1 MADIQS
7 GKEGKLEIKK
17 VAVIGAGT
25 MGHGIAQVAATA
37 HYDVCL
43 NDIKD
48 EFLAR
53 AKSGIDGSLDRM
65 LKKER
70 ITEKEKEPI
79 LSRIT
84 FTTDIPK
91 AVRDADLIIEAIPEN
106 LELKKEMF
114 KKLDSLSKP
123 EAILGTNTS
132 QNSITEIASVVANPS
147 RVVGTHFFNPPVMMK
162 LVEVVKGLETADSV
176 VEQIRG
182 FATKLGK
189 EIVVCKDSQGFISTR
204 VLVALRLECY
214 RILEEGI
221 ATKEDIDKTLKLALG
236 HPMGQFELADFSGLD
251 IEVPIC
257 EGLAKVYGERFRPPQ
272 SLVHLVKAGRLGKK
286 SGRGWYNYRP

>member
-1 MADIQS
+1 MADILS

-70 ITEKEKEPI
+70 ITAQEKEAI

-91 AVRDADLIIEAIPEN
+91 AVKDADLIIEAIPEI

-114 KKLDSLSKP
+114 KKLDTLSKP

-147 RVVGTHFFNPPVMMK
+147 RVVGTHFFNPPVMMR

-176 VEQIRG
+176 VEQIRA

-286 SGRGWYNYRP
+286 SGRGWYNYR

>member
-1 MADIQS
+1 MADILS
-7 GKEGKLEIKK
+7 GKEDKLEIKK
-17 VAVIGAGT
+17 VAIIGAGT

-65 LKKER
+65 LKKEK
-70 ITEKEKEPI
+70 ITAQEKEAI

-91 AVRDADLIIEAIPEN
+91 AVKDADLIIEAIPEI

-114 KKLDSLSKP
+114 KKLDTLSKP

-147 RVVGTHFFNPPVMMK
+147 RVVGTHFFNPPVMMR

-176 VEQIRG
+176 VEQIRA

>member
-1 MADIQS
+1 M
-7 GKEGKLEIKK
+7 EIKK
-17 VAVIGAGT
+17 VAIIGAGT
-25 MGHGIAQVAATA
+25 MGHGIAQVVATA
-37 HYDVCL
+37 HYDVSL

-48 EFLAR
+48 EFLTR
-53 AKSGIDGSLDRM
+53 AKAGIDGSLDRM
-65 LKKER
+65 LKKEK
-70 ITEKEKEPI
+70 ITAQEKEAI

-91 AVRDADLIIEAIPEN
+91 AVKDADLIIEAIPEI

-114 KKLDSLSKP
+114 KKLDGLSKP

-147 RVVGTHFFNPPVMMK
+147 RVVGTHFFNPPVMMR

-176 VEQIRG
+176 VEQIRA

-257 EGLAKVYGERFRPPQ
+257 EGLAKVHGERFRPPQ

-286 SGRGWYNYRP
+286 SGRGWYNYK

>member
-1 MADIQS
+1 
-7 GKEGKLEIKK
+7 LEIKK

-65 LKKER
+65 LKKEK
-70 ITEKEKEPI
+70 ITEQEKQAI

-84 FTTDIPK
+84 FTTDIAK
-91 AVRDADLIIEAIPEN
+91 AVKDADLIIEAIPEI

-114 KKLDSLSKP
+114 KKLDTLSKP

-132 QNSITEIASVVANPS
+132 QNSITEIASVIANPS
-147 RVVGTHFFNPPVMMK
+147 RVVGTHFFNPPVMMR

-176 VEQIRG
+176 VEQIRS

-286 SGRGWYNYRP
+286 SGRGWYNYK

>member
-1 MADIQS
+1 MADILS
-7 GKEGKLEIKK
+7 GKEDKLEIKK

-65 LKKER
+65 LKKEK
-70 ITEKEKEPI
+70 ITAQEKEAI

-91 AVRDADLIIEAIPEN
+91 AVKDADLIIEAIPEI

-114 KKLDSLSKP
+114 KKLDTLSKP

-147 RVVGTHFFNPPVMMK
+147 RVVGTHFFNPPVMMR

-176 VEQIRG
+176 VEQIRA

-286 SGRGWYNYRP
+286 SGKGWYNYR

>member
-1 MADIQS
+1 M
-7 GKEGKLEIKK
+7 EIKK

-37 HYDVCL
+37 RYDVSL

-65 LKKER
+65 LKKEK
-70 ITEKEKEPI
+70 ITAQEKEAI

-91 AVRDADLIIEAIPEN
+91 AVKDADLIIEAIPEI

-114 KKLDSLSKP
+114 KKLDTLSKP

-147 RVVGTHFFNPPVMMK
+147 RVAGTHFFNPPVMMR

-176 VEQIRG
+176 VEQIRA

-204 VLVALRLECY
+204 VLIALRLECY
-214 RILEEGI
+214 RVLEEGI

-286 SGRGWYNYRP
+286 SGKGWYNYK

>member
-1 MADIQS
+1 MADILS

-65 LKKER
+65 VKKEK
-70 ITEKEKEPI
+70 ITEQEKQAI

-84 FTTDIPK
+84 FTTDIAK
-91 AVRDADLIIEAIPEN
+91 AVKDADLIIEAIPEI

-114 KKLDSLSKP
+114 KKLDNLSKP

-147 RVVGTHFFNPPVMMK
+147 RVVGTHFFNPPVMMR

-176 VEQIRG
+176 VEQIRA

-214 RILEEGI
+214 RVLDEGI
-221 ATKEDIDKTLKLALG
+221 ATKEDIDKVLKLALG

-272 SLVHLVKAGRLGKK
+272 SLVHLVKAGRIGKK
-286 SGRGWYNYRP
+286 VGKGWFNYK

>member
-1 MADIQS
+1 M
-7 GKEGKLEIKK
+7 EIKK

-65 LKKER
+65 LKKEK
-70 ITEKEKEPI
+70 ITEQEKQAI

-84 FTTDIPK
+84 FTTDIAK
-91 AVRDADLIIEAIPEN
+91 AVKDADLIIEAIPEI

-114 KKLDSLSKP
+114 KKLDGLSKP

-147 RVVGTHFFNPPVMMK
+147 RVVGTHFFNPPVMMR

-176 VEQIRG
+176 VEQIRA

-286 SGRGWYNYRP
+286 SGKGWYNYK

>member
-1 MADIQS
+1 M
-7 GKEGKLEIKK
+7 EIKK

-37 HYDVCL
+37 HYDVSL

-65 LKKER
+65 LKKEK
-70 ITEKEKEPI
+70 ITAQEKEAI

-91 AVRDADLIIEAIPEN
+91 AVKDADLIIEAIPEI

-114 KKLDSLSKP
+114 KKLDTLSKP

-147 RVVGTHFFNPPVMMK
+147 RVVGTHFFNPPVMMR

-176 VEQIRG
+176 VEQIRA

-221 ATKEDIDKTLKLALG
+221 ATKEDIDKVLKLALG

-286 SGRGWYNYRP
+286 SGKGWYNYK

>member
-1 MADIQS
+1 MADILF
-7 GKEGKLEIKK
+7 GKEEKLEIKK
-17 VAVIGAGT
+17 VAVIGAGI

-37 HYDVCL
+37 HYDVSL

-65 LKKER
+65 LKKEK
-70 ITEKEKEPI
+70 ITAQEKEAV

-84 FTTDIPK
+84 FTTDLAK
-91 AVRDADLIIEAIPEN
+91 AVKDADLIIEAIPEV

-147 RVVGTHFFNPPVMMK
+147 RVVGTHFFNPPVMMR
-162 LVEVVKGLETADSV
+162 LIEVVKGLETADSV
-176 VEQIRG
+176 IEQIRG
-182 FATKLGK
+182 FATKVGK
-189 EIVVCKDSQGFISTR
+189 EIVVCMDSQGFISTR
-204 VLVALRLECY
+204 VLVAMRLECY
-214 RILEEGI
+214 RIYEEGI
-221 ATKEDIDKTLKLALG
+221 ASKEDIDKTLKLALG

-257 EGLAKVYGERFRPPQ
+257 EGLAKVYGDRFRPPQ

-286 SGRGWYNYRP
+286 SGRGWFNYK

>member
-1 MADIQS
+1 MADILS

-25 MGHGIAQVAATA
+25 MGHGIAQVTATA
-37 HYDVCL
+37 HMEVAL

-65 LKKER
+65 LKKEK
-70 ITEKEKEPI
+70 ITAQEKEPI

-91 AVRDADLIIEAIPEN
+91 AVRDADLIIEAIPEI

-114 KKLDSLSKP
+114 KKLDTLSKP

-147 RVVGTHFFNPPVMMK
+147 RVVGTHFFNPPVMMR

-176 VEQIRG
+176 VEQIRA

-286 SGRGWYNYRP
+286 SGKGWYNYK

>member
-1 MADIQS
+1 M
-7 GKEGKLEIKK
+7 EIKK

-65 LKKER
+65 LKKEK
-70 ITEKEKEPI
+70 ITAQEKEAI

-91 AVRDADLIIEAIPEN
+91 AVKDADLIIEAIPEI

-114 KKLDSLSKP
+114 KKLDTLSKP

-147 RVVGTHFFNPPVMMK
+147 RVVGTHFFNPPVMMR

-176 VEQIRG
+176 VEQIRA

-286 SGRGWYNYRP
+286 SGKGWYNYK

>member
-1 MADIQS
+1 MADILS

-37 HYDVCL
+37 HYDVSL

-65 LKKER
+65 LKKEK
-70 ITEKEKEPI
+70 ITAQEKEAI

-91 AVRDADLIIEAIPEN
+91 AVKDADLIIEAIPEI

-114 KKLDSLSKP
+114 KKLDTLSKP

-147 RVVGTHFFNPPVMMK
+147 RVVGTHFFNPPVMMR

-176 VEQIRG
+176 VEQIRA

-221 ATKEDIDKTLKLALG
+221 ATKEDIDKVLKLALG

-286 SGRGWYNYRP
+286 SGKGWYNYK

>member
-1 MADIQS
+1 
-7 GKEGKLEIKK
+7 LEIKK
-17 VAVIGAGT
+17 LAVIGAGT

-65 LKKER
+65 LKKEK
-70 ITEKEKEPI
+70 ITAQEKEAI

-91 AVRDADLIIEAIPEN
+91 AVKDADLIIEAIPEI

-114 KKLDSLSKP
+114 KKLDTLSKP

-162 LVEVVKGLETADSV
+162 LVEVVKGLETSDSV

-182 FATKLGK
+182 FATNLGK

-286 SGRGWYNYRP
+286 SGRGWYNYRT

>member
-1 MADIQS
+1 MADILS

-53 AKSGIDGSLDRM
+53 ARSGIDGSLDRM
-65 LKKER
+65 LKKEK
-70 ITEKEKEPI
+70 ITAQEKEAI

-91 AVRDADLIIEAIPEN
+91 AVKDADLIIEAIPEI

-114 KKLDSLSKP
+114 KKLDTLSKP

-147 RVVGTHFFNPPVMMK
+147 RVVGTHFFNPPVMMR

-176 VEQIRG
+176 VEQIRA

-286 SGRGWYNYRP
+286 SGKGWYNYR

>member
-1 MADIQS
+1 MADILS
-7 GKEGKLEIKK
+7 GKEGTLEIKK

-37 HYDVCL
+37 HYDVSL
-43 NDIKD
+43 NDVKD

-65 LKKER
+65 LKKEK
-70 ITEKEKEPI
+70 ITAQEKEAI

-84 FTTDIPK
+84 FTTDIAK
-91 AVRDADLIIEAIPEN
+91 AVKDADLIIEAIPEI

-147 RVVGTHFFNPPVMMK
+147 RVVGTHFFNPPVMMR

-204 VLVALRLECY
+204 ALLALRLECY

-286 SGRGWYNYRP
+286 SGRGWFNYK